1 MDEFFYLIIFAIAIF
16 LLLKNTLTT
25 FLQRNNSIK
34 TIKSKI
40 AARKIPDE
48 AYFEMAAAEVARGT
62 IRKGL
67 WAKALSEA
75 LGDERKAGAIYIKLR
90 VHAMREEAATAIFNA
105 AEGKSFS
112 RSPGANQRPA
122 YPEKRVLACP
132 ECKKRLR
139 VDSGKHLD
147 ITCPHCSTVFR
158 AHT

>member
-1 MDEFFYLIIFAIAIF
+1 MDDFFYLIIFTIIVLFLLKNPIAIF
-16 LLLKNTLTT
+16 FEK
-25 FLQRNNSIK
+25 NNSIK
-34 TIKSKI
+34 AVKSKI
-40 AARKIPDE
+40 AAHQIPDE

-62 IRKGL
+62 IRNGL

-105 AEGKSFS
+105 AEGKSFR
-112 RSPGANQRPA
+112 RSHEASQRTH
-122 YPEKRVLACP
+122 YPEKKVLACP
-132 ECKKRLR
+132 ECRKRLR

-158 AHT
+158 ART